1 MVLSALPIFGSLL
14 PMTVSLAFFIKYP
27 EQRIFTPYKCV
38 CGGGGKVWAISEM
51 HSCLSPESSG
61 LEA

>member
-14 PMTVSLAFFIKYP
+14 PMTVSLTFFIKYP

-38 CGGGGKVWAISEM
+38 CVGGGGRFG
-51 HSCLSPESSG
+51 LSVKCI
-61 LEA
+61 AA